1 MKFAGA
7 VRQRTG
13 RRGRKNNELQT
24 NDNMK
29 RTLMVI
35 PLLALLAGAPALLTS
50 CATSRAGDSTQA
62 AAKPYPLN
70 YCLVSGDKIGEMG
83 EPVKLVYKGQEF
95 KFCCKDCV
103 KDFNKDPDKFM
114 QKLAEAEQKAK

>member
-1 MKFAGA
+1 
-7 VRQRTG
+7 
-13 RRGRKNNELQT
+13 
-24 NDNMK
+24 MK
-29 RTLMVI
+29 RTLLVI

-50 CATSRAGDSTQA
+50 CGTPGAEHSTQVA
-62 AAKPYPLN
+62 ARPYPLN

-83 EPVKLVYKGQEF
+83 DPVKTVYKGQEF

-114 QKLAEAEQKAK
+114 KKLAEAEQKAK